1 MKQIMEPSKV
11 INIKFRLKIMGK
23 VYLKMCI
30 IFVQDFRF
38 DVDPSL
44 CSKQRQL
51 KRAKLA
57 DSLASQLS
65 HRPGPLELIQKNILH
80 TDDPVEQLVKQ
91 GSIAFTPTAEGV
103 PCKPPVAALVAG
115 AADGADEDSSDAAP
129 SPLAPGE
136 LVSGRVF
143 CALPVIPH
151 SVADP
156 DGFIPDL
163 AIYRYRI

>member
-1 MKQIMEPSKV
+1 MP
-11 INIKFRLKIMGK
+11 L
-23 VYLKMCI
+23 
-30 IFVQDFRF
+30 QDFRP

-91 GSIAFTPTAEGV
+91 GSIAFTPTAEGWWWWV
-103 PCKPPVAALVAG
+103 MG
-115 AADGADEDSSDAAP
+115 
-129 SPLAPGE
+129 
-136 LVSGRVF
+136 
-143 CALPVIPH
+143 
-151 SVADP
+151 SVAQQWMRTRVMRRRHRWRQ
-156 DGFIPDL
+156 GI
-163 AIYRYRI
+163 

>member
-1 MKQIMEPSKV
+1 MP
-11 INIKFRLKIMGK
+11 L
-23 VYLKMCI
+23 
-30 IFVQDFRF
+30 QDFRP

-103 PCKPPVAALVAG
+103 TCKAGLVVVG
-115 AADGADEDSSDAAP
+115 DGFSGPAVDEDSSDAAP
-129 SPLAPGE
+129 SPLAPGD
-136 LVSGRVF
+136 LVSGTGVF
-143 CALPVIPH
+143 ML
-151 SVADP
+151 
-156 DGFIPDL
+156 GTGT
-163 AIYRYRI
+163 YRKSCWVTLCS

>member
-1 MKQIMEPSKV
+1 
-11 INIKFRLKIMGK
+11 
-23 VYLKMCI
+23 
-30 IFVQDFRF
+30 VQDFRF

-91 GSIAFTPTAEGV
+91 GSIPFTPTAEGV
-103 PCKPPVAALVAG
+103 PCKPVGALA
-115 AADGADEDSSDAAP
+115 AADGGVDDDSSDTAP

-136 LVSGRVF
+136 LVSGTGIV
-143 CALPVIPH
+143 L
-151 SVADP
+151 
-156 DGFIPDL
+156 
-163 AIYRYRI
+163 